1 MAWSSEI
8 KLEQSPLKVHTT
20 ASILNI
26 TIFIGKYLYERTFQV
41 LGTDLH
47 HHDTVDR
54 GLPMGSGS
62 ALVQHLELWI
72 LLAII
77 VLLALD
83 GLMLKFF
90 PIAPAV
96 VG

>member
-1 MAWSSEI
+1 M
-8 KLEQSPLKVHTT
+8 T

-26 TIFIGKYLYERTFQV
+26 PIFIGKYLYERTFQV
-41 LGTDLH
+41 LGINIH
-47 HHDTVDR
+47 HYDYINR
-54 GLPMGSGS
+54 GLPMGSWS
-62 ALVQHLELWI
+62 TLVQHLELWI
-72 LLAII
+72 LLAIV

>member
-1 MAWSSEI
+1 M
-8 KLEQSPLKVHTT
+8 
-20 ASILNI
+20 
-26 TIFIGKYLYERTFQV
+26 
-41 LGTDLH
+41 
-47 HHDTVDR
+47 
-54 GLPMGSGS
+54 
-62 ALVQHLELWI
+62 QHIELWI

-96 VG
+96 ITP